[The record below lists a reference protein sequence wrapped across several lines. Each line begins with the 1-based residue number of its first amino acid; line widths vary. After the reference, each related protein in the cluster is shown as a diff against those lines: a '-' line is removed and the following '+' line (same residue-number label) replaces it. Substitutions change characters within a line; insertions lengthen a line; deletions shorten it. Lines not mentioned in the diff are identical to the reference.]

1 MRVGIDYKS
10 ALPIRVGIGRYTHN
24 LVKSLAELDR
34 ENKYLLFCFLFK
46 DYAKKLAM
54 ASFPAASN
62 FKVMSAP
69 IPVKVTR
76 FWANRLNIPIEWLI
90 GSFDVVHFPE
100 PYPFRSKSA
109 RTIVTVHDIGFALW
123 PEMFTK
129 EMRALLE
136 KQMRCV
142 VEKVDSIIAVSR
154 TTRSD
159 LLEVYGFDKER
170 IHIIEHGV
178 EGSFRPITDSGSL
191 EALRRRYKLPEKFVL
206 CVGTLEPRKNHVRLI
221 QAFQLM
227 CERHP
232 NEYSLVI
239 CGKKGWMYDEIL
251 NVANSPGLR
260 ERVLFTGYVPDEHL
274 PFLYNLAGAVVY
286 PSLYEGFG
294 LPVIEAMACGRPVLT
309 SNRGALAEVAGDDA
323 LLVSPEDEDEMAN
336 GLHRLIS
343 DNELREKLTASGLKK
358 ASTFTWER
366 AARATLEVYNRIS
379 NR

>member
-10 ALPIRVGIGRYTHN
+10 ALPIRVGIGRYTRN

-178 EGSFRPITDSGSL
+178 EESFRPITDSGSL

-227 CERHP
+227 CERHTDK
-232 NEYSLVI
+232 YRLVV
-239 CGKKGWMYDEIL
+239 CGKKGWMYDEIFAL
-251 NVANSPGLR
+251 AETSRSKETVM
-260 ERVLFTGYVPDEHL
+260 FTGYVPDEEM
-274 PFLYNLAGAVVY
+274 PYLYNLASVVAY

-294 LPVIEAMACGRPVLT
+294 LPVVEAMACGKPVLT
-309 SNRGALAEVAGDDA
+309 SNRGAMADVAGDSA
-323 LLVSPEDEDEMAN
+323 LLVNPEDVNDMAE
-336 GLHRLIS
+336 GLYRLIS
-343 DNELREKLTASGLKK
+343 DDELRERLKLAGRKR
-358 ASTFTWER
+358 ASTFTWEK
-366 AARATLEVYNRIS
+366 AARATLDVYDRVVRN
-379 NR
+379 